1 MVGNFMFPLPVAEV
15 DLITKIDFMQQSQIY
30 NVQPEQELN
39 EGQMPIDTTSSPTS
53 AKPNVGC
60 SASKSEI
67 KQRRK
72 NIKLSQKILSNKDLE
87 KMKYRYQ
94 VVLPSLMKAGYL

>member
-1 MVGNFMFPLPVAEV
+1 MQENS
-15 DLITKIDFMQQSQIY
+15 IT
-30 NVQPEQELN
+30 NVHPEQELN
-39 EGQMPIDTTSSPTS
+39 EDQMPIDTTSSNTI
-53 AKPNVGC
+53 AKPLVGC